1 MAKTII
7 KTWVLVCLFFLQ
19 TAYLSAQPRPIIEYY
34 GIEQGLPHLSVYS
47 ALRDSDGML
56 WVCTWNGI
64 ALFDGYSFKTFVRN
78 APGHGDTPP
87 HKVSEFID
95 DGRGH
100 LWMRNVDNGFY
111 LFDKRS
117 ARFTDIYPYMTPYA
131 KNLLVRKIKDV
142 GEGKILFLTRDKNL
156 FLAYTDKHGTPVI
169 KKIYDAAGDIDKATL
184 GLKHNIHGESAGY
197 LFWIGTDMS
206 IDAVRRGAKNMRQ
219 VIARHNS
226 ARPEWEKLIPNDGDS
241 IMSEMKMCDAGQH
254 GMFILSRSGRLYH
267 YNIKK
272 KQITDMDSEG
282 FAELKTKTTTY
293 HDIFRD
299 NDGDIWLSSDKNGL
313 FKITFPTGVFK
324 MVFPHLFPQN
334 NDAGIR
340 ALFRSNDGLLLIG
353 CRGERLKAVNPTTG
367 EVIHTFDENAQ
378 NIYHIMQDR
387 SGAIWL
393 SSKGHGL
400 IKATPTNDPA
410 RRYICEYFRHDP
422 ANPYSINCD
431 RVYHT
436 MQDHLGRIWV
446 CTFGGGINLIENLNG
461 TTVFHH
467 HANTFKNYPHGD
479 LYINVRAIEEDRN
492 HVLWAATT
500 NGLIRI
506 QGTADNN
513 PASIVFETS
522 KQTGEDIYSI
532 YRDNN
537 GDIWLG
543 ILGNG
548 LNKITGYDKG
558 SHTAILE
565 RHGDS
570 DTWRNETISSM
581 VQDRQGCLWIG
592 MDNGVASLDM
602 RTGAVHDYDKYA
614 GFPQVHIEDNTAVM
628 MPDGNLLM
636 GCKEGLLSFS
646 PEQLKRNTGKR
657 YKTFIMGMRVM
668 NQDIADIK
676 PSVYDGNISYADTIV
691 LNYNQNMFSLE
702 FATMK
707 YSCHSQLSYAYI
719 LEGHEQHHHISDNS
733 NVAAYS
739 DVPPGTYTF
748 KVRAIGDDYPERKL
762 TIIILPPWWATWW
775 AFTIYAIII
784 LGIIYGVFR
793 LVTYIIKMRNEI
805 YIHKRMETIKKQ
817 VLRQHNAEKENEFV
831 QKVTKIIEDN
841 INIDINVD
849 AIAEEMGLSRSAFFK
864 RLKTLTG
871 KAPSDFVKEIRLTR
885 AASLLSTT
893 NLGITEI
900 AYQVGFNDPGYF
912 GKCFRKRFEMSP
924 KEYKNKIQPEPTADY
939 LS

>member
-1 MAKTII
+1 MTKTII
-7 KTWVLVCLFFLQ
+7 KIWAMVCLIFYQAQATHATLQ
-19 TAYLSAQPRPIIEYY
+19 PQPIIEHY
-34 GIEQGLPHLSVYS
+34 GIEQGLPHPSVYG
-47 ALRDSDGML
+47 ALRDSDGIL

-64 ALFDGYSFKTFVRN
+64 ALYDGYSFRTFVRN

-95 DGRGH
+95 DGHGH

-111 LFDKRS
+111 MFDKRS
-117 ARFTDIYPYMTPYA
+117 ARFTDIYPYMKPHA

-156 FLAYTDKHGTPVI
+156 FLAHTDRQGKPI
-169 KKIYDAAGDIDKATL
+169 IQKLYDSAKDIDKATL
-184 GLKHNIHGESAGY
+184 TLKHNVHGESAGY
-197 LFWIGTDMS
+197 LFWIGTNMS

-219 VIARHNS
+219 TVARHNNKTNK
-226 ARPEWEKLIPNDGDS
+226 WEKIIPLEGDS
-241 IMSEMKMCDAGQH
+241 IMSEPKVCDAGRH
-254 GMFILSRSGRLYH
+254 GLFILSRSGRLYL
-267 YNIKK
+267 YDRNN
-272 KQITDMDSEG
+272 KQLANMDNEG
-282 FAELKTKTTTY
+282 FAELKAKTTTY

-313 FKITFPTGVFK
+313 FKITFPIGAFK
-324 MVFPHLFPQN
+324 MKFPHLFSNN

-340 ALFRSNDGLLLIG
+340 AMFRSSDGMLLVG
-353 CRGERLKAVNPTTG
+353 CRGERLKVINPATG
-367 EVIHTFDENAQ
+367 EVVHTFDESVR

-387 SGAIWL
+387 NGAIWI
-393 SSKGHGL
+393 SSKGQGL
-400 IKATPTNDPA
+400 IKATPTKDPTQ
-410 RRYICEYFRHDP
+410 RYICEYFRHDP
-422 ANPYSINCD
+422 QNPYSINCN

-446 CTFGGGINLIENLNG
+446 CTFGGGINLMENING

-467 HANTFKNYPHGD
+467 RASTFKNYPHGD

-537 GDIWLG
+537 GNIWLG

-548 LNKITGYDKG
+548 LNKITGYDKDR
-558 SHTAILE
+558 HMAILE

-570 DTWRNETISSM
+570 DIWRNETISSM
-581 VQDRQGCLWIG
+581 AQDKQGCLWVG
-592 MDNGVASLDM
+592 MDNGVASLDTH
-602 RTGAVHDYDKYA
+602 TGAVHDYDRYA
-614 GFPQVHIEDNTAVM
+614 GFPPVHIEDNTVVL

-646 PEQLKRNTGKR
+646 PEQLKRNTGKS
-657 YKTFIMGMRVM
+657 YKTFIMGMKVI
-668 NQDIADIK
+668 NQNITDIR
-676 PSVYDGNISYADTIV
+676 PSIYDGNICYADSIV
-691 LNYNQNMFSLE
+691 LNYNQNMFSIE

-707 YSCHSQLSYAYI
+707 YSGHSQLSCAYI
-719 LEGHEQHHHISDNS
+719 LEGHEQRHHISDNS

-748 KVRAIGDDYPERKL
+748 KVRAIGDDYPERRL

-775 AFTIYAIII
+775 AFTIYAILLAAIA
-784 LGIIYGVFR
+784 YGVFR

-831 QKVTKIIEDN
+831 KKVTKIIEDN
-841 INIDINVD
+841 INVDINVD
-849 AIAEEMGLSRSAFFK
+849 TIAEEMGLSRSAFFK
-864 RLKTLTG
+864 RLKSLTG
-871 KAPSDFVKEIRLTR
+871 KAPVDFMKEIRLTR
-885 AASLLSTT
+885 AANLLSTT
-893 NLGITEI
+893 NLGINEI

-912 GKCFRKRFEMSP
+912 GKCFRKRFEMTP
-924 KEYKNKIQPEPTADY
+924 KEYKNKVQPETAD
-939 LS
+939 